1 MKRLTTDNPQGDFEK
16 LMNFAYTKYNRVH
29 LSYADGKD
37 DIDLCEYVSKLAKA
51 KGFDFSPEFIMEDG
65 LFDNYD
71 DDFAVLYYLAVQAAE
86 LRSRLK
92 LYEDKLENGTLIEL
106 PCKVGDMVYVLEYED
121 DCAVDY
127 SGCIFIMA
135 NNDFAFLSPIINGE
149 RNPIEICN
157 VFFDRYIHFDNNSG
171 IIVPLNEL
179 YLTKEEAEAK
189 LKELNEK

>member
-1 MKRLTTDNPQGDFEK
+1 MKRLTTDNPQGNFEK
-16 LMNFAYTKYNRVH
+16 LMNFAYAKHNRVH

-51 KGFDFSPEFIMEDG
+51 KGFDFSPDFIMEDG

-106 PCKVGDMVYVLEYED
+106 PCKVGDTVYLVRDKCTCNKAVCLE
-121 DCAVDY
+121 
-127 SGCIFIMA
+127 
-135 NNDFAFLSPIINGE
+135 NG
-149 RNPIEICN
+149 
-157 VFFDRYIHFDNNSG
+157 G
-171 IIVPLNEL
+171 IGITRCKTEPCGAHIQEVPFSL
-179 YLTKEEAEAK
+179 YLFNALDKTVFLTKKEAEMK
-189 LKELNEK
+189 LRGLNDL

>member
-1 MKRLTTDNPQGDFEK
+1 M
-16 LMNFAYTKYNRVH
+16 H
-29 LSYADGKD
+29 LSYADEKD

-106 PCKVGDMVYVLEYED
+106 PCKEGENLYYISNKNTIGCFLDVSYETILM
-121 DCAVDY
+121 CINDY
-127 SGCIFIMA
+127 H
-135 NNDFAFLSPIINGE
+135 NGE
-149 RNPIEICN
+149 IKFMATTRE
-157 VFFDRYIHFDNNSG
+157 
-171 IIVPLNEL
+171 
-179 YLTKEEAEAK
+179 KAESK
-189 LKELNEK
+189 LKEINHGKN

>member
-1 MKRLTTDNPQGDFEK
+1 MTCKDYIHYCVCKDLAETLEMEGCICN
-16 LMNFAYTKYNRVH
+16 NFYH
-29 LSYADGKD
+29 FKD
-37 DIDLCEYVSKLAKA
+37 
-51 KGFDFSPEFIMEDG
+51 
-65 LFDNYD
+65 
-71 DDFAVLYYLAVQAAE
+71 Q
-86 LRSRLK
+86 SRI
-92 LYEDKLENGTLIEL
+92 IEL
-106 PCKVGDMVYVLEYED
+106 PCKVGDTVYVLEYED

-157 VFFDRYIHFDNNSG
+157 VFFDRYINFDNNSG

-189 LKELNEK
+189 LKELNNGR